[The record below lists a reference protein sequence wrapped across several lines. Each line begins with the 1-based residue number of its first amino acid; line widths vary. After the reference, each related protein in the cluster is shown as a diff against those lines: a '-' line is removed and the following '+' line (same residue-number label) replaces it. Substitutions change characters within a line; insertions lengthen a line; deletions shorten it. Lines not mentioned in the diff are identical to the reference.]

1 MWQIILTIIFYI
13 WLFAVLYLLYRHA
26 VASGAR
32 QRKLQDA
39 LIDATLKSSTAAL
52 KVAEAIEELMAYL
65 EKDRHAS

>member
-13 WLFAVLYLLYRHA
+13 WLFAVLALLYVHA
-26 VASGAR
+26 INSGKR
-32 QRKLQDA
+32 QRSLQST

-65 EKDRHAS
+65 EKDRHAT

>member
-1 MWQIILTIIFYI
+1 MWQIVLTIVFYL

-26 VASGAR
+26 LESGAR
-32 QRKLQDA
+32 QRRLQDA

-52 KVAEAIEELMAYL
+52 KVAEAIEELVAYL